1 MSVREEQELASRR
14 QKLETWRQLGYQMY
28 PAVFK
33 RTRTSTE
40 VVTMAAGGV
49 ATLEGSELPVGE
61 GVSVAGRLL
70 TLRPHGQLWFAT
82 LQDQAGEIQLAAV
95 ATAVEKKLWQLILA
109 LDRGDIVGVDGIVVR
124 TKKGEPTI
132 FVKKLIPLAKALLPL
147 PEKWHGLKDVEQ
159 RLRRRY
165 VDLMMSAETR
175 QLFVKKSNFWRTVR
189 GHLAGA
195 GFLEVDTP
203 ALEAVAGGADANP
216 FITHHDALDQDFY
229 LRISLELPL
238 KRLLVGGFEKVF
250 EIARCFRNEGID
262 YSHNPEFT
270 QIEFYWAYKN
280 YEDLMKE
287 MEVFLEKLVK
297 EINGSATAEYD
308 GQTIDFTGPYPKLD
322 FREALLKATGLDLDE
337 HDDKS
342 LRKEAKNKGLKVE
355 SFWGKGKL
363 ADELFKEFVR
373 PKMINPTYIINHPVE
388 LSPLAKKIEGRQ
400 NYVERFQLIVA
411 GRFELMNAFSELN
424 DPLEQAERFKQQQR
438 LAGQGDQEAM
448 GKDDELVE
456 ALKYGLPPVAGLGM
470 GLDRLA
476 NVLTN
481 THNIREVIL
490 FPTLKPDAEIKK

>member
-1 MSVREEQELASRR
+1 MSKQNGYKSEYEARLERLNALKKSGINPYPKAVNRTHQISEVLADFNS
-14 QKLETWRQLGYQMY
+14 LE
-28 PAVFK
+28 K
-33 RTRTSTE
+33 KKIK
-40 VVTMAAGGV
+40 
-49 ATLEGSELPVGE
+49 
-61 GVSVAGRLL
+61 VSLAGRIRSIRL
-70 TLRPHGQLWFAT
+70 HGGSCFVS
-82 LQDQAGEIQLAAV
+82 LQDESGLLQLYFKKDELGEKDYGFFTDSFDL
-95 ATAVEKKLWQLILA
+95 
-109 LDRGDIVGVDGIVVR
+109 GDFIEAKGGLFK
-124 TKKGEPTI
+124 TKRGEPTLLVGG
-132 FVKKLIPLAKALLPL
+132 FKMLTKALLPL
-147 PEKWHGLKDVEQ
+147 PEKWHGLADTEIRFRKRYLDLIANPAVGEIFKKRS
-159 RLRRRY
+159 RLIQFVRNY
-165 VDLMMSAETR
+165 FIDL
-175 QLFVKKSNFWRTVR
+175 
-189 GHLAGA
+189 
-195 GFLEVDTP
+195 GFIEVDTP
-203 ALEAVAGGADANP
+203 ILQAVASGAIARP
-216 FITHHDALDQDFY
+216 FKTHHNALDMDLY
-229 LRISLELPL
+229 LRIAPEIYLKEL
-238 KRLLVGGFEKVF
+238 VIGGFEKVF

-388 LSPLAKKIEGRQ
+388 LSPLAKKIEGRE

-448 GKDDELVE
+448 GKDDEFVE

>member
-33 RTRTSTE
+33 RTQTSAE

-250 EIARCFRNEGID
+250 AIGKVFRNEGID
-262 YSHNPEFT
+262 TEHLQDYEMC
-270 QIEFYWAYKN
+270 EFYWAYAD
-280 YEDLMKE
+280 YHELMDFVQQLYQDL
-287 MEVFLEKLVK
+287 VLVVWGGLK
-297 EINGSATAEYD
+297 STYD
-308 GQTIDFTGPYPKLD
+308 GQSIDWSGNWPRKDYFELIREHTGEDLAGVRDAAKLRQILAKHKVRYD
-322 FREALLKATGLDLDE
+322 ENMGLGRLIDL
-337 HDDKS
+337 
-342 LRKEAKNKGLKVE
+342 
-355 SFWGKGKL
+355 FWKKL
-363 ADELFKEFVR
+363 AR
-373 PKMINPTYIINHPVE
+373 PKVMGPIFVINHPVE
-388 LSPLAKKIEGRQ
+388 VSPLAKRLETDATRVQ
-400 NYVERFQLIVA
+400 RMQVIV
-411 GRFELMNAFSELN
+411 GGSELGNGFSELN
-424 DPLEQAERFKQQQR
+424 DPSDQRARFEEQMKLRAAGDAEAQMLDEDFITALEYGMPPAAGFGFSERLFSFIVDK
-438 LAGQGDQEAM
+438 
-448 GKDDELVE
+448 
-456 ALKYGLPPVAGLGM
+456 P
-470 GLDRLA
+470 
-476 NVLTN
+476 
-481 THNIREVIL
+481 IRETVL
-490 FPTLKPDAEIKK
+490 FPPMRSK